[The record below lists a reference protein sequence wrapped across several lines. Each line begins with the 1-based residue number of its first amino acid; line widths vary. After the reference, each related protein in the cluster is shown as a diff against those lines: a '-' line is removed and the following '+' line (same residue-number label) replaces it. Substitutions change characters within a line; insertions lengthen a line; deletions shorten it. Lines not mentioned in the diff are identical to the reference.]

1 MFNHLNEEIQKV
13 ARLTKENERLRG
25 EIQRP
30 GENVATTLNGN
41 HANFDNLTTL
51 QEDLRLLTD
60 KHEELTRKYQDV
72 SQKARYME
80 RKNQTV
86 MQKNKDMK
94 ESVRAWQEYAD
105 RQSGKPKPKT
115 ETRGED
121 AHTQQT
127 SAYHPQG
134 NRPHVPSSPGSIAT
148 ARTPATPADPGRSS
162 PAPMAP
168 LPQLATESAEHI
180 IGHSNTPRNTHRMH
194 RHSRGS
200 TTPKPKHQTHCE
212 ESYGGVDYVSRFS
225 PTHAHLQPCNPTSSQ
240 TTVDELAERPGG
252 LANDMEAED
261 NGDAPQF
268 VSERSLKR
276 KRGHVSKPRFEIF
289 ADPSSDG
296 TPAKPYKVKEESHSS
311 PPTSVSTVLLRK
323 ETFDLDELAP
333 SILKTP
339 RHRRNYG
346 SNHASSTGTLR
357 HPRSNSAPFSQNI
370 KREDAEPRNLAEV
383 DTSNVL
389 KSCERGSG
397 LHLATTEDRAFS
409 EPSGSTQPEQ
419 AILRSIDPNL
429 PSSISEDSPHKR
441 RKRRSGRPRV
451 VAHDMLAESG
461 EASLHVDDELRLPP
475 NPDRAQLN
483 HKRHATKNSQ
493 TPMRRS
499 LQTPKSE
506 PTKTKVE
513 EVLTPSTNLSRSKQ
527 TPHTTGQTSR
537 ATPRDDATLGERQVW
552 IMKAPDS
559 HTGARKARPALPQ
572 RQGRLRDRRPT
583 ELSAQDF
590 KPNPAYNQG
599 YSYAFSETV
608 RKRGDRMCLP
618 GCTNLHCCGSAFRT
632 FAEAQAPLPASQE
645 EALLA
650 DYLGEA
656 YSNMHLTQMS
666 CEERQELV
674 LQARTKKMAKES
686 GKHREAY
693 ERRKTPP
700 GFWRVDFPSTQE
712 QQQDRAKAQE
722 MERREV
728 QGRWLEAQRTGGRWV
743 FRDE

>member
-1 MFNHLNEEIQKV
+1 
-13 ARLTKENERLRG
+13 
-25 EIQRP
+25 
-30 GENVATTLNGN
+30 
-41 HANFDNLTTL
+41 
-51 QEDLRLLTD
+51 
-60 KHEELTRKYQDV
+60 
-72 SQKARYME
+72 
-80 RKNQTV
+80 
-86 MQKNKDMK
+86 
-94 ESVRAWQEYAD
+94 
-105 RQSGKPKPKT
+105 
-115 ETRGED
+115 
-121 AHTQQT
+121 
-127 SAYHPQG
+127 
-134 NRPHVPSSPGSIAT
+134 
-148 ARTPATPADPGRSS
+148 
-162 PAPMAP
+162 
-168 LPQLATESAEHI
+168 
-180 IGHSNTPRNTHRMH
+180 
-194 RHSRGS
+194 
-200 TTPKPKHQTHCE
+200 
-212 ESYGGVDYVSRFS
+212 
-225 PTHAHLQPCNPTSSQ
+225 
-240 TTVDELAERPGG
+240 
-252 LANDMEAED
+252 
-261 NGDAPQF
+261 
-268 VSERSLKR
+268 
-276 KRGHVSKPRFEIF
+276 
-289 ADPSSDG
+289 
-296 TPAKPYKVKEESHSS
+296 
-311 PPTSVSTVLLRK
+311 
-323 ETFDLDELAP
+323 
-333 SILKTP
+333 
-339 RHRRNYG
+339 
-346 SNHASSTGTLR
+346 
-357 HPRSNSAPFSQNI
+357 
-370 KREDAEPRNLAEV
+370 
-383 DTSNVL
+383 
-389 KSCERGSG
+389 
-397 LHLATTEDRAFS
+397 
-409 EPSGSTQPEQ
+409 
-419 AILRSIDPNL
+419 
-429 PSSISEDSPHKR
+429 
-441 RKRRSGRPRV
+441 
-451 VAHDMLAESG
+451 
-461 EASLHVDDELRLPP
+461 
-475 NPDRAQLN
+475 
-483 HKRHATKNSQ
+483 
-493 TPMRRS
+493 MRRS

-552 IMKAPDS
+552 TMKAPDS